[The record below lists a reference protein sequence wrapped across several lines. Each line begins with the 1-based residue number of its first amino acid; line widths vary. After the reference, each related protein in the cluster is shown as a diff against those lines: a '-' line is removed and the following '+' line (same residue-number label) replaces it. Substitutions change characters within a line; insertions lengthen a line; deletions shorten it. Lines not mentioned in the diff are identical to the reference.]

1 MRIAVF
7 GGALLGFAWTTAVG
21 QQASPHFEVASIRA
35 ADPQTR
41 LPNMQGGPGT
51 PDPGRITYTSLSL
64 SSLVSFAYDVPGD
77 RISGPPWLATQRFDI
92 QAKVPDGSTQEEL
105 RVMLQN
111 LLAERFRLSFH
122 RMKKEFQVYELLQA
136 KSGAKLK
143 PGTALDDGKPTADGR
158 GGLAGSNGFPVP
170 PAHQTAQRSANGVAK
185 MGANQVTMARFAQF
199 LGIPAGFLSSGNTPE
214 IARVTDKTGLE
225 GEFSFTLEYEW
236 PGPKPPNADP
246 GDLAPDLL
254 TALQQQLGLR
264 LNKTKQE
271 LDVLVID
278 RAEKT
283 PAEN

>member
-1 MRIAVF
+1 
-7 GGALLGFAWTTAVG
+7 
-21 QQASPHFEVASIRA
+21 
-35 ADPQTR
+35 
-41 LPNMQGGPGT
+41 MQGGPGT

-92 QAKVPDGSTQEEL
+92 QAKVPNGATQEEL

-236 PGPKPPNADP
+236 PGPKPPDADP